1 MKLKKNDTELS
12 CKTKLF
18 FVEKYCF
25 EYIWVTAYK
34 IKKMCIYEIIILI
47 VITSA
52 MEFMFSFVFISLYIF
67 TITPKCI
74 F

>member
-1 MKLKKNDTELS
+1 MTLNLVS
-12 CKTKLF
+12 RQKLF

-25 EYIWVTAYK
+25 LYICVTAYK

-52 MEFMFSFVFISLYIF
+52 MEFMFSFVFISLYVF
-67 TITPKCI
+67 MITPKCI
-74 F
+74 FLKCFI